1 MNKAYIVGAL
11 RTPIGKTA
19 GSLASL
25 SEVTLLSTVF
35 KDILTKVN
43 INGDCLDDII
53 AGCCFPQEPYKLTK
67 LAALSAGIPADKP
80 ATTVIRTC
88 ASSMEALVIACNKI
102 MVENAEVILVG
113 GCENMSQS
121 PYSMKNAIHTLRNSQ
136 KNFSSF
142 KNINFLENVGLAM
155 ESLAR
160 LYKIDKQRQ
169 NEYSQESCIK
179 AQYAQGKGWFSR
191 EIVPVYLEQQNFYFD
206 IDENIQQFA
215 DIIADKREEPLYCLD
230 GTISKKNTPSIN
242 DGACAILVMSEKACR
257 RYNCTPIA
265 AFETSSLIGVDPKK
279 IGLAPYLAF
288 KKLIY
293 KAGLKQSDIDLIEC
307 NEAYA
312 IQACVCM
319 EIGKWNKAKVNIGG
333 GSLALGHPLGCT
345 GIRICTTLTHHLM
358 RTSSRY
364 GIATMCAGGGMGMS
378 ILFENLMI

>member
-1 MNKAYIVGAL
+1 
-11 RTPIGKTA
+11 
-19 GSLASL
+19 
-25 SEVTLLSTVF
+25 
-35 KDILTKVN
+35 
-43 INGDCLDDII
+43 
-53 AGCCFPQEPYKLTK
+53 
-67 LAALSAGIPADKP
+67 
-80 ATTVIRTC
+80 
-88 ASSMEALVIACNKI
+88 
-102 MVENAEVILVG
+102 
-113 GCENMSQS
+113 
-121 PYSMKNAIHTLRNSQ
+121 
-136 KNFSSF
+136 
-142 KNINFLENVGLAM
+142 
-155 ESLAR
+155 
-160 LYKIDKQRQ
+160 
-169 NEYSQESCIK
+169 
-179 AQYAQGKGWFSR
+179 
-191 EIVPVYLEQQNFYFD
+191 
-206 IDENIQQFA
+206 
-215 DIIADKREEPLYCLD
+215 
-230 GTISKKNTPSIN
+230 
-242 DGACAILVMSEKACR
+242 MSEKACR

-345 GIRICTTLTHHLM
+345 GIRICTTLIHHLM